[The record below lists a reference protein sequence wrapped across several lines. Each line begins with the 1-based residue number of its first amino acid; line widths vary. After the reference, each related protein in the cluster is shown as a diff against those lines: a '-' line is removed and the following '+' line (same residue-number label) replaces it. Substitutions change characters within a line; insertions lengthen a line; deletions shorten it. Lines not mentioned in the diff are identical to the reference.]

1 MDRKVR
7 VLVANRPRFLRELI
21 LGLFADEPDIE
32 VVGEVTEPDYEHI
45 ATLIDETQPQFLI
58 LGREKVEGRPSL
70 WEALLRRN
78 PELKILVVA
87 DDRESIVFYWANLDI
102 RSKSLETSEAAI
114 LEVLRSRV
122 PQVGRFM

>member
-1 MDRKVR
+1 MDKKIR
-7 VLVANRPRFLRELI
+7 VVVANRPRFLRELL

-45 ATLIDETQPQFLI
+45 GSLIDQTQPQFLI

-70 WEALLRRN
+70 CEALLWRN
-78 PELKILVVA
+78 PELRILVVA
-87 DDRESIVFYWANLDI
+87 DDQESIVFYWANLDI

-114 LEVLRSRV
+114 LELLRSNV
-122 PQVGRFM
+122 PQVGRLM